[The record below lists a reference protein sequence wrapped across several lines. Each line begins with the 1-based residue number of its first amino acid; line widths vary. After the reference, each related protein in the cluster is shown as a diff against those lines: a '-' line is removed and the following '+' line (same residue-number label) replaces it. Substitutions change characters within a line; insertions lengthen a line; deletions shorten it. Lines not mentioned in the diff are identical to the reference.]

1 MQAYVRHLKGITFA
15 GKANSNH
22 WVMMDGSSKFGG
34 SDAASGPMELVLI
47 ALGGC
52 TGSDVASILEK
63 KRVRL
68 DGFDMNITADRTQE
82 HPKVF
87 SKIHIEYVFYGDDIK
102 NNDVLKAI
110 ELSQE
115 KYCSVSAILK
125 KSAEVTF
132 SYEIKKA
139 TDRGQEVVG

>member
-52 TGSDVASILEK
+52 TGSDVVSILEK

-68 DGFDMNITADRTQE
+68 DGFDMNIAADRTQE